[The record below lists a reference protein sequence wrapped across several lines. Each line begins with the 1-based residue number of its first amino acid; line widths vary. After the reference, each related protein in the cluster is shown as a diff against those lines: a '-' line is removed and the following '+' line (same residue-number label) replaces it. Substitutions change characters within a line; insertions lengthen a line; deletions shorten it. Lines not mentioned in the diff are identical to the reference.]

1 MQSYPLSLRW
11 YQEPGTSTQTCS
23 RAMNPDMPWQQPR
36 PNNHHGRGWQAS
48 HAPQSAPRH
57 FNFFTYVPLHR
68 TRTILSLSLSY
79 THLLTVVVTSY
90 LCFLLCSQGRLP
102 GHACTAPCPCGHSRE
117 CRCCQ
122 RLKEDIRSPGQ
133 SYRQL
138 WTDRHGCWELNLN
151 PLEKQQVLL
160 VPGPPLPL
168 KEDSFSHVL
177 RSCDILLSPNSS
189 HRRNRAFA
197 FVLAQLPALTAGDV
211 FQTSLLAEPMRN
223 GNSKGPLGFI

>member
-1 MQSYPLSLRW
+1 
-11 YQEPGTSTQTCS
+11 
-23 RAMNPDMPWQQPR
+23 MNPDMPWQQPR

-102 GHACTAPCPCGHSRE
+102 GHACTSPCPCGHSRE

-122 RLKEDIRSPGQ
+122 RPKGDIRSPGQ
-133 SYRQL
+133 SYRVL
-138 WTDRHGCWELNLN
+138 GTELK
-151 PLEKQQVLL
+151 PSRKAA
-160 VPGPPLPL
+160 
-168 KEDSFSHVL
+168 SA
-177 RSCDILLSPNSS
+177 LSPRATFAAQ
-189 HRRNRAFA
+189 RRLIFPCAR
-197 FVLAQLPALTAGDV
+197 VL
-211 FQTSLLAEPMRN
+211 
-223 GNSKGPLGFI
+223 